1 MYPPIFVPERE
12 RSKLP
17 REPVVVVDLD
27 QQYSADDSRMD
38 VNDSGQS
45 GNCFDRKAR
54 TVRD

>member
-1 MYPPIFVPERE
+1 
-12 RSKLP
+12 LL

-45 GNCFDRKAR
+45 GNCFDRVAR
-54 TVRD
+54 GVP